1 MKRLLTLAMLGAFT
15 FAIAGCHA
23 SGDVDTDHDTS
34 SSSTT
39 YKKTTT
45 VDSPSGT
52 YEKKTTEVKSY

>member
-1 MKRLLTLAMLGAFT
+1 MKRLLTLALLGMLSAGLY
-15 FAIAGCHA
+15 GCHA

-34 SSSTT
+34 STT

-45 VDSPSGT
+45 VDRPSGT

>member
-1 MKRLLTLAMLGAFT
+1 MKHLLTLAMLGAFA

-34 SSSTT
+34 TSS

-45 VDSPSGT
+45 VDHPSGT